1 MGGMAGVGALI
12 YYFCGFPVGYTV
24 FIINAVLLLIALKSV
39 NKTFVVRTV
48 FATIVMSSMISFM
61 QPIFVQPI
69 VAAQPF
75 MNTIIGSLICGIGIG
90 MVFGYNG
97 STGGTDIIAA
107 IVNRKRSISVGRA
120 MLYCDLL
127 IISSSYFL
135 FHNIEKVVF
144 GLVALVI
151 ISNMADMVIN
161 SSRRSVQFTIFS
173 RKYDEIAD
181 AINQEADRGVT
192 VLDGMGWYS
201 KEPVK
206 VLLVLAKRSDSVT
219 ILRIIKSI
227 DSNAFISQANV
238 SGVYG
243 KGFDALTK

>member
-1 MGGMAGVGALI
+1 
-12 YYFCGFPVGYTV
+12 
-24 FIINAVLLLIALKSV
+24 
-39 NKTFVVRTV
+39 
-48 FATIVMSSMISFM
+48 
-61 QPIFVQPI
+61 
-69 VAAQPF
+69 
-75 MNTIIGSLICGIGIG
+75 
-90 MVFGYNG
+90 
-97 STGGTDIIAA
+97 
-107 IVNRKRSISVGRA
+107 
-120 MLYCDLL
+120 
-127 IISSSYFL
+127 
-135 FHNIEKVVF
+135 
-144 GLVALVI
+144 
-151 ISNMADMVIN
+151 MADMVIN

-219 ILRIIKSI
+219 ILRTIKSI